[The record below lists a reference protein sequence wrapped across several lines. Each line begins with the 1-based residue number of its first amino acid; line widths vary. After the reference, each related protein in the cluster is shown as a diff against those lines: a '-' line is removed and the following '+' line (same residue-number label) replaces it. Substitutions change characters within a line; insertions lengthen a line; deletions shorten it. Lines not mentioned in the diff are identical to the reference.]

1 VDFLLLHSIPLKP
14 KFRVPKMPGHPDRMS
29 HVTIVLTPAVCDRQ
43 VRIDAVRA
51 HRLRIVVGML
61 VILQARV
68 VATMATI
75 MVETLPAYVMTVA
88 EAAAVTTIV
97 NAAPLAEA
105 ILLLHQVPMVVVRN
119 GLAMMRPFR
128 KAVLKVWKQLP
139 VVALVF

>member
-1 VDFLLLHSIPLKP
+1 
-14 KFRVPKMPGHPDRMS
+14 
-29 HVTIVLTPAVCDRQ
+29 
-43 VRIDAVRA
+43 
-51 HRLRIVVGML
+51 ML

-97 NAAPLAEA
+97 NAARLAEA